1 MSPRP
6 TATRLAR
13 AVLAELWLA
22 GVRDVVLSPGSR
34 SAPLAMALYGA
45 ERAGDVRL
53 HVRVDERSAGFLA
66 LGLALGS
73 GLPVAVVTTS
83 GTAVG
88 NLLPAVM
95 EAHHAGRRV
104 VVLSADRP
112 ERLRDT
118 GANQTT
124 RQAGIFGV
132 FAPCHDLA
140 QDASSDEVS
149 AAVAAAVSASGPTQL
164 NLQFDGDLLPSAAEP
179 DTWWARPA
187 TPSPAPAR
195 PTPANGPFGVETG
208 GVPPSSTTNGPFGV
222 GGGGRVQ
229 LQRMRPRYPDPDGE
243 VLPNGPRTVVVAGDD
258 AGPAARLL
266 AEAGN
271 WPLLAEPTSGARTG
285 RQALRTYRLLLA
297 TPLRDAIQRVV
308 VVGHPTLSRPVTGL
322 ISDPDLEVLSVRSS
336 SGTVTDPGRVARYL
350 DAVPTV
356 AAADPPEWFER
367 WRDADERLSARID
380 EEQDWSR
387 PSGLTTAR
395 VVAAAVEPRTTLVVG
410 SSNPVRDLDLMADPW
425 PPREHRFV
433 VGNRG
438 LAGIDGMISTAVGV
452 ALGRS
457 GAARRLAV
465 MGDLT
470 FIHDSNGLLIPRGDR
485 RPPLTIVVVSD
496 DGGSIFATLEQGDRR
511 YAAAFE
517 RVFATPHGTDVE
529 ALCRARHTAYE
540 RVTDLERL
548 AEVLRAPQAGIRVV
562 EVPVPRADRRA
573 EAAHLRRLA
582 TTLPL

>member
-1 MSPRP
+1 MSARP

-13 AVLAELWLA
+13 GVLGHLWLA

-53 HVRVDERSAGFLA
+53 HVRVDERSAGFVA

-73 GLPVAVVTTS
+73 GAPVAVVTTS

-95 EAHHAGRRV
+95 EAYHSGRPV
-104 VVLSADRP
+104 IVLSADRP
-112 ERLRDT
+112 QRLRDT

-124 RQAGIFGV
+124 RQDGIFGV
-132 FAPCHDLA
+132 FAPCHDLT
-140 QDASSDEVS
+140 QDASDEQ
-149 AAVAAAVSASGPTQL
+149 VAAAVTAAVGATGPTQL
-164 NLQFDGDLLPSAAEP
+164 NLQFDGELLPASAEP
-179 DTWWARPA
+179 DTWW
-187 TPSPAPAR
+187 SR
-195 PTPANGPFGVETG
+195 PTTRPPSSPNAVFGVEHAGAPVSSATTTATG
-208 GVPPSSTTNGPFGV
+208 GRT
-222 GGGGRVQ
+222 
-229 LQRMRPRYPDPDGE
+229 PRYPVPGAE
-243 VLPNGPRTVVVAGDD
+243 LLANGPRTVVVAGDG

-285 RQALRTYRLLLA
+285 GQALRTYRLLLA
-297 TPLRDAIQRVV
+297 TTLRDDIERVV

-322 ISDPDLEVLSVRSS
+322 ISDPDLEVLSVRYRP
-336 SGTVTDPGRVARYL
+336 GLATDPARVARHL
-350 DAVPTV
+350 DSVPTV
-356 AAADPPEWFER
+356 ASADPPEWFDR
-367 WRDADERLSARID
+367 WREADARLAGLID
-380 EEQDWSR
+380 GEQDTVH
-387 PSGLTTAR
+387 PTGLTTAQ
-395 VVAAAVEPRTTLVVG
+395 VVAQAVGPGTTLVVG
-410 SSNPVRDLDLMADPW
+410 SSNPVRDLDVMAEPW
-425 PPREHRFV
+425 QPQEHRFV

-438 LAGIDGMISTAVGV
+438 LAGIDGMISTAIGV
-452 ALGRS
+452 ALGR
-457 GAARRLAV
+457 RRASRSLAI

-485 RPPLTIVVVSD
+485 RPPMTIVVVSD
-496 DGGSIFATLEQGDRR
+496 DGGSIFATLEQGDHR

-540 RVTDLERL
+540 RVTDLDRL
-548 AEVLRAPQAGIRVV
+548 AEALRERQTVLKVI
-562 EVPVPRADRRA
+562 EVPVPRANRRA

-582 TTLPL
+582 ISLPL

>member
-1 MSPRP
+1 MTARP
-6 TATRLAR
+6 TATRLAQ
-13 AVLAELWLA
+13 AVLGGLWLA
-22 GVRDVVLSPGSR
+22 GVREVVLSPGSR
-34 SAPLAMALYGA
+34 SAPLAMALYAA

-66 LGLALGS
+66 LGLSLGS
-73 GLPVAVVTTS
+73 GDPVAVVTTS

-95 EAHHAGRRV
+95 EAHHSGRRV
-104 VVLSADRP
+104 IVLSADRP

-132 FAPCHDLA
+132 FAACHDLPP
-140 QDASSDEVS
+140 DATEADIATAVD
-149 AAVAAAVSASGPTQL
+149 AAVAAGGPTQL
-164 NLQFDGDLLPSAAEP
+164 NLQFDGDLLPASDEA
-179 DTWWARPA
+179 DTWWTRPSRSSRTSPPNA
-187 TPSPAPAR
+187 TFE
-195 PTPANGPFGVETG
+195 GE
-208 GVPPSSTTNGPFGV
+208 
-222 GGGGRVQ
+222 GGGAPRGSATNTALRGRA
-229 LQRMRPRYPDPDGE
+229 RAYPMPGAE
-243 VLPNGPRTVVVAGDD
+243 VLGNGPRTVVVAGDD
-258 AGPAARLL
+258 AGPSARLL

-297 TPLRDAIQRVV
+297 TALRDEIERVV

-322 ISDPDLEVLSVRSS
+322 ISDPGLEVVAVRGR
-336 SGTVTDPGRVARYL
+336 SGVATDPGRVARHL
-350 DAVPTV
+350 DTVPTV
-356 AAADPPEWFER
+356 AAADPPEWFDR
-367 WRDADERLSARID
+367 WQRADQRLAARID
-380 EEQDWSR
+380 DAQDWSR
-387 PSGLTTAR
+387 PTGLTTAR
-395 VVAAAVEPRTTLVVG
+395 TVAGAVGPGTTLVVG
-410 SSNPVRDLDLMADPW
+410 SSSPVRDLDVMAAPW
-425 PPREHRFV
+425 RPQEHRFV

-438 LAGIDGMISTAVGV
+438 LAGIDGMTSTAVGV
-452 ALGRS
+452 ALGRPQ
-457 GAARRLAV
+457 AMRTLAI

-485 RPPLTIVVVSD
+485 RPGLTIVVVSD

-540 RVTDLERL
+540 RVTDLDRL
-548 AEVLRAPQAGIRVV
+548 AEALTERQSGIRVL
-562 EVPVPRADRRA
+562 EVPVPREDRRE
-573 EAAHLRRLA
+573 EAARLRRLA
-582 TTLPL
+582 TSLPL